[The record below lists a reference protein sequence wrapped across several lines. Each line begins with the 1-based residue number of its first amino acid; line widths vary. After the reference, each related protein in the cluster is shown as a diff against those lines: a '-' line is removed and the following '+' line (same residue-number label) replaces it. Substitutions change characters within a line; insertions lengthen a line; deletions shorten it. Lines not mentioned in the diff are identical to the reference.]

1 MATQTQRR
9 ENTRAKILEAAASL
23 FASAGFEAT
32 SVDQIVARADVAKG
46 TFYQHFE
53 TKLDLAMALGRDSMR
68 EAFEQ
73 TLKSIERGAAP
84 IPLLHRYYARLCEH
98 FEQHR
103 QLAEPVVR
111 HQMRRAASGEDDG
124 GGTTRSIVAALIR
137 AAHERGELR
146 RGVDP
151 AEAAQ
156 LVAGAFM
163 QAVFTWLA
171 DPKVNLRKRV
181 RSFTDIV
188 LDGALTK
195 E

>member
-9 ENTRAKILEAAASL
+9 ETTRAKILEAAASL
-23 FASAGFEAT
+23 FSSAGFEAT

-53 TKLDLAMALGRDSMR
+53 TKLDVATALGRHSMR
-68 EAFEQ
+68 DAYEQ

-103 QLAEPVVR
+103 QLAEPVLR
-111 HQMRRAASGEDDG
+111 HQLHRAAAGEDDG
-124 GGTTRSIVAALIR
+124 GGTTRSVVAALIR
-137 AAHERGELR
+137 SAQERGELR

-156 LVAGAFM
+156 LVAGAFT

-171 DPKVNLRKRV
+171 DPRVNLRKRV
-181 RSFTDIV
+181 RAFTDIV
-188 LDGALTK
+188 LYGTLSK